1 MVSNFTVT
9 DTLPH
14 LPLLSAQH
22 GSTAMALTR
31 RLSSPSP
38 LRACLGAVYR
48 AFSTSIP
55 SASPFAAPHCLP
67 HAPSCAASSRSDQ
80 PTLPCTPYDLDQQGS
95 AAEPLIH
102 PAVSAASG
110 PSVLAPS
117 HSRLTPDDANRFEV
131 MAVPKRKVT
140 PSRRGIRNGPKALK
154 AVPVVVRCLSC
165 GCVKLQHQYC
175 CKDGDRHRQ
184 PASE

>member
-1 MVSNFTVT
+1 
-9 DTLPH
+9 
-14 LPLLSAQH
+14 
-22 GSTAMALTR
+22 MAPAR
-31 RLSSPSP
+31 RLTSWRG
-38 LRACLGAVYR
+38 LDACLGAVYR
-48 AFSTSIP
+48 AFSTFIP
-55 SASPFAAPHCLP
+55 SAPPFAAPP
-67 HAPSCAASSRSDQ
+67 HAPSFAASSRSDQ
-80 PTLPCTPYDLDQQGS
+80 PTIPRTAYDLEQQGS

-117 HSRLTPDDANRFEV
+117 DLLLSPDDANRFEV

-184 PASE
+184 QASQ

>member
-1 MVSNFTVT
+1 MVSSLTVT
-9 DTLPH
+9 VHTSSSSL
-14 LPLLSAQH
+14 AFR
-22 GSTAMALTR
+22 TAR
-31 RLSSPSP
+31 S
-38 LRACLGAVYR
+38 
-48 AFSTSIP
+48 FSTSIP
-55 SASPFAAPHCLP
+55 SAPPFAAPHGLP
-67 HAPSCAASSRSDQ
+67 YASSCAATQRSDQ
-80 PTLPCTPYDLDQQGS
+80 PTLPCAAYDLEQQGN

-102 PAVSAASG
+102 PAVPVASG
-110 PSVLAPS
+110 PSVLPPP
-117 HSRLTPDDANRFEV
+117 HSRLTPDDANRFAV

-140 PSRRGIRNGPKALK
+140 PSRKGIRNGPKALK